1 MAERSKKITELNALT
16 NMPGT
21 DLLLTVNQPGTSNVE
36 TKKITLSNLC
46 ANINPTTTF
55 TGSVSTR
62 GALTV
67 NNSTSTGNIVIS
79 STANLIVN
87 ATATFT
93 NTVTFSN
100 TVTYNQIEA
109 NTLTLT
115 GNTQI
120 VANGALITSVDAI
133 TVGGNTPA
141 TLLAASDTAYT
152 NAVANAVSL
161 ANDAFT
167 NAVANAVYLSDTAY
181 SNAVANAVYLSDTAY
196 SNAVTVSGTNSDTA
210 YTNAVANAV
219 YLSDTAYSNAVT
231 VSGTNSDTAYT
242 NAIAIAA
249 NADNITS
256 GTLTTSLLPATANV
270 STAVNVGAN
279 VNLTVSSI
287 NVGNST
293 VNTVANSTSLNTTK
307 IFLSTSNAPSS
318 NTDTGTLG
326 EIRIDTNYI
335 YVCVAT
341 DTWKRVELSNW
352 GA

>member
-161 ANDAFT
+161 ANDAYT
-167 NAVANAVYLSDTAY
+167 
-181 SNAVANAVYLSDTAY
+181 NAVANAVYLSDTAY

-307 IFLSTSNAPSS
+307 IFLSTSDAPSS

-341 DTWKRVELSNW
+341 DTWKRVTLSNW
-352 GA
+352 GGV

>member
-181 SNAVANAVYLSDTAY
+181 SNAV
-196 SNAVTVSGTNSDTA
+196 TVSGTNSDTA

-293 VNTVANSTSLNTTK
+293 VNTVANSTTLNTTK
-307 IFLSTSNAPSS
+307 IFLSTSDAPSS

-352 GA
+352 GGV

>member
-181 SNAVANAVYLSDTAY
+181 SNAV
-196 SNAVTVSGTNSDTA
+196 TVSGTNSDTA

-307 IFLSTSNAPSS
+307 IFLSTSDAPSS

-341 DTWKRVELSNW
+341 DTWKRVTLSNW
-352 GA
+352 GGV

>member
-55 TGSVSTR
+55 TGSVSTK

-161 ANDAFT
+161 ANDAYT
-167 NAVANAVYLSDTAY
+167 
-181 SNAVANAVYLSDTAY
+181 NAVANAVYLSDTAY

-307 IFLSTSNAPSS
+307 IFLSTSDAPSS

-341 DTWKRVELSNW
+341 DTWKRVTLSNW
-352 GA
+352 GGV

>member
-1 MAERSKKITELNALT
+1 MAERSKKITELNALS

-21 DLLLTVNQPGTSNVE
+21 DLLLAVNQPGTSNVE

-210 YTNAVANAV
+210 YTNA
-219 YLSDTAYSNAVT
+219 
-231 VSGTNSDTAYT
+231 
-242 NAIAIAA
+242 IAIAA

-307 IFLSTSNAPSS
+307 IFLSTSDAPSS

>member
-181 SNAVANAVYLSDTAY
+181 SNAV
-196 SNAVTVSGTNSDTA
+196 TVSGTNSDTA

-307 IFLSTSNAPSS
+307 IFLSTSDAPSS

-352 GA
+352 GGV

>member
-21 DLLLTVNQPGTSNVE
+21 DLLLAVNQPGTSNVE

-93 NTVTFSN
+93 NTVYFSN

-115 GNTQI
+115 GNTLI

-133 TVGGNTPA
+133 TLGGNTPA

-167 NAVANAVYLSDTAY
+167 
-181 SNAVANAVYLSDTAY
+181 NAVANAVYLSDTAY

-307 IFLSTSNAPSS
+307 IFLSTSDAPSS